1 MKKLRIGFISTA
13 NIGRQNWK
21 AIFNSGSC
29 VVSTVASRDL
39 EKSRRFINEL
49 QAEFP
54 FKTPPTPL
62 GSYEELLASKS
73 VDAVYVP
80 LPTGLRK
87 EWVLRAAAADK
98 HVICEKP
105 CGISLADVREITAA
119 CRKKRVQFM
128 DGVMFMH
135 SPRLPRVREVLDDQV
150 SVGSIRRISSAFS
163 FCGTDEFSRGNIRL
177 DGRLEPAG
185 CLGDLGWYCIRFT
198 LWTMNWQLPHTV
210 TGRILSESDRTGGRV
225 PAPAD
230 FSAELFFDD
239 NVSAGFY
246 CSFTAADQQWV
257 FVSGRN
263 GWLRVP
269 DFVHPFNSR
278 EPAFEVN
285 RTEIRVREA
294 GADQRQAPIPESAEL
309 GHATAQN
316 TIMFRNFARQVSSGK
331 LNNEWPMWA
340 LKTQQVQDACL
351 QSAREGGRPVKLETK
366 S

>member
-1 MKKLRIGFISTA
+1 VNKLRIGILSTA
-13 NIGRQNWK
+13 NIGRTNWR
-21 AIFNSGSC
+21 AVFNSGNC
-29 VVSTVASRDL
+29 VVSAVASRDV
-39 EKSRRFINEL
+39 KRSRQFIREG
-49 QAEFP
+49 QREFP
-54 FKTPPTPL
+54 FAAEPAAL
-62 GSYEELLASKS
+62 GSYEELIASPN

-87 EWVLRAAAADK
+87 EWVLRAAAAGK

-105 CGISLADVREITAA
+105 CGVSFADVQEMAAA
-119 CRKKRVQFM
+119 CRKNHVQFM

-135 SPRLPRVREVLDDQV
+135 SPRLPRVRKVLDDGK

-198 LWTMNWQLPHTV
+198 LWTMKWQLPHTV
-210 TGRILSESDRTGGRV
+210 TGRILSESDRIGGRV
-225 PAPAD
+225 PAPTE

-239 NVSAGFY
+239 NVSAEFY
-246 CSFTAADQQWV
+246 CSFVAADQQWA
-257 FVSGRN
+257 FISGRK
-263 GWLRVP
+263 GWLRLP

-294 GADQRQAPIPESAEL
+294 GASQRRTRIPESAEL
-309 GHATAQN
+309 GHPTAQN
-316 TIMFRNFARQVSSGK
+316 TIMFRNFARQVFSGK
-331 LNNEWPMWA
+331 LNGDWPMWV
-340 LKTQQVQDACL
+340 LKTQQVQDACFR
-351 QSAREGGRPVKLETK
+351 SAQKGGKPMKLDSK
-366 S
+366 L